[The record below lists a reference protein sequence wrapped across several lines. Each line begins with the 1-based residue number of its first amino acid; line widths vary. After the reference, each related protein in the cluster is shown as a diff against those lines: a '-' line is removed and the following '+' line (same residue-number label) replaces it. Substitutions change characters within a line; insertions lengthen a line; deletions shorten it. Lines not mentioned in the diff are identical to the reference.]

1 MKALLGC
8 VTEVYNN
15 YKDRISQ
22 PNKSGSFGRRGT
34 GMGAGEAPLPPWG
47 SMVASSGKNIIHN
60 AKYGIPVHS
69 WLRKWTAA
77 ELKWQIIFPA
87 SKQLVVF

>member
-22 PNKSGSFGRRGT
+22 PNKSGSFGQRGT
-34 GMGAGEAPLPPWG
+34 GMGAGEAPPSAMG
-47 SMVASSGKNIIHN
+47 FDGRV
-60 AKYGIPVHS
+60 
-69 WLRKWTAA
+69 LRK
-77 ELKWQIIFPA
+77 KYY
-87 SKQLVVF
+87 S